1 MSGECGVTALQVLR
15 HRAAIIL
22 RPARTQLTVSLFWK
36 VRLPNAKLQMGQ
48 MGNVCDATEH
58 LLNFRSSIQ

>member
-1 MSGECGVTALQVLR
+1 MSGECGATALQVLR

-22 RPARTQLTVSLFWK
+22 RPATTQLTISLFWK
-36 VRLPNAKLQMGQ
+36 VRLPNAKLQVGQ
-48 MGNVCDATEH
+48 IGKVCEAMEH